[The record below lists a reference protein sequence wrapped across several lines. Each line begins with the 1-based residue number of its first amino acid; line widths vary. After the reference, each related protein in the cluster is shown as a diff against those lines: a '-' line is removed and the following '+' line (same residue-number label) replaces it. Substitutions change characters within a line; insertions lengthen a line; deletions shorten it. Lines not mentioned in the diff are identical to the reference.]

1 MATKLLGQLLVT
13 SNVITEEQLRE
24 AIGLQRKQGGRLG
37 TNLVKLGYLTEE
49 RLVAF
54 LSKQWGV
61 PAINLS
67 DYKIEPSVLK
77 LIPIE
82 IARKYL
88 IIPVARVGATLTI
101 TMADPSNVFV
111 IDDVKFM
118 TGYNVEVVV
127 SSESSII
134 HAITNYY
141 RGGGDAL
148 TATKKTTTTST
159 KALQAKDYTFS

>member
-24 AIGLQRKQGGRLG
+24 AIGHQRKQGGRLG

-49 RLVAF
+49 KLVAF

-77 LIPIE
+77 LIPVE
-82 IARKYL
+82 IARKY
-88 IIPVARVGATLTI
+88 
-101 TMADPSNVFV
+101 
-111 IDDVKFM
+111 
-118 TGYNVEVVV
+118 
-127 SSESSII
+127 
-134 HAITNYY
+134 
-141 RGGGDAL
+141 
-148 TATKKTTTTST
+148 
-159 KALQAKDYTFS
+159 